1 MKDQTY
7 IEKVRV
13 YKVAN
18 GHVIQISKVGEYE
31 ELTFICTAEQDL
43 GDMITYAIT
52 KSLGEKH

>member
-1 MKDQTY
+1 MKDQAY

-18 GHVIQISKVGEYE
+18 GHVIQINRVGEYE
-31 ELTFICTAEQDL
+31 ELTFVCTSEQNL